1 MPYLA
6 EGTEIMMHPRHSP
19 AFPHNLAIPAIGFVL
34 SNFGQDSHIEG
45 LRWED
50 QADQPAQ
57 TKGCAEGAS
66 WPWLLARW
74 RH

>member
-6 EGTEIMMHPRHSP
+6 EGTEIMMHPHHSP
-19 AFPHNLAIPAIGFVL
+19 AVPHNLAIPAIGFVL
-34 SNFGQDSHIEG
+34 SNFGQDAHIEG
-45 LRWED
+45 LRWAD
-50 QADQPAQ
+50 QADRLPQ